1 MTAETETGPDGGTG
15 TIDVLIAD
23 DERPVLDELEL
34 LLRRDPRVREIW
46 RASSGSEAVRLL
58 AEHAVD
64 AAFLDIHMP
73 GLSGFDL
80 ARAMSRFNQT
90 PAIVFVTA
98 DEAGAVEAFDFAAVD
113 FILKP
118 IRRERLH
125 RAVGRILAGRE
136 APEALET
143 VPDER
148 IPVRIGHTMRVVHR
162 SDVRWV
168 QAQGDYSRL
177 VTDADSH
184 LIRETIS
191 ELEQRW
197 AAAGFIRVHR
207 SYLVNRNAITT
218 ARLSGSHPALSVA
231 GEEIPVSRRSV
242 GSVRDA
248 ILQAREARG

>member
-1 MTAETETGPDGGTG
+1 MTTESG

-34 LLRRDPRVREIW
+34 LLRRDPRVRHIL

-80 ARAMSRFNQT
+80 ARAMSRFNRP
-90 PAIVFVTA
+90 PAVVFVTA

-118 IRRERLH
+118 IRRERLG
-125 RAVGRILAGRE
+125 RAVDRILAGRE
-136 APEALET
+136 APGGPEG

-148 IPVRIGHTMRVVHR
+148 IPVKVGDVMRVVHR
-162 SDVRWV
+162 SHVRWV
-168 QAQGDYSRL
+168 QSHGDYARL
-177 VTDADSH
+177 HTETDSH
-184 LIRETIS
+184 LIRESIS
-191 ELEQRW
+191 ELEERW

-207 SYLVNRNAITT
+207 SFLVDRNAIAT
-218 ARLSGSHPALSVA
+218 ARLSGAHPAVIVA

-242 GSVRDA
+242 GAVRDA
-248 ILQAREARG
+248 ILHAREGRT